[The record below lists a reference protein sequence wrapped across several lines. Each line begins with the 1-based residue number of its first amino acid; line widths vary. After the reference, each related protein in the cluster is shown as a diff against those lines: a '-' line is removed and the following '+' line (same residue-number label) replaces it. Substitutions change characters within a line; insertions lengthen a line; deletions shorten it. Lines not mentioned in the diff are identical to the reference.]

1 MQYFTRRPAAVRA
14 GVAAL
19 AVTVALGVAACS
31 SSSSGS
37 SSTSSS
43 SASSTAAASSSC
55 TPGAVKLTF
64 WAWAPGYN
72 LVVNEFNK
80 THPGICVTLD
90 DVGIANAEYVKLAA
104 ALKSGTGLPD
114 VAEVE
119 YLEVPSL
126 EILHALVNLVPYGI
140 DSYTSQIVA
149 SSWPQVSQGS
159 AVYAMPGDI
168 GPLGFY
174 YDTKELAQYH
184 LSPPA
189 TWAQFAS
196 EAAALHKADP
206 SAYLANF
213 AATDTEW
220 LLAMMQQYGAFPFR
234 YSGGSKVTVDF
245 TGPGQMAFAN
255 YWESLL
261 KAHDVNSIAD
271 FSTSFWND
279 LDNGTDASWLMAA
292 WGPGYMAPNMKKT
305 VGDWQAAPIPQ
316 VTSGTHLEGS
326 WGGSTTAVI
335 KGTAHPAQAAEFA
348 EWFFGNMTSWTIH
361 AGPVGQAFPGYI
373 PLLDSTSFKNSTIP
387 LSGSSKSQVV
397 YSEGAA
403 DITSVQWLPFME
415 EVLTEGPTVFAGVA
429 NGTETLSQAFQ
440 QFQKTITT
448 YATSQGFTVM
458 T

>member
-1 MQYFTRRPAAVRA
+1 MQHLPRRPRAVRA
-14 GVAAL
+14 GIAAVAVAA
-19 AVTVALGVAACS
+19 AVALAACGSSAPS
-31 SSSSGS
+31 SSKA
-37 SSTSSS
+37 
-43 SASSTAAASSSC
+43 SAGAASSGC
-55 TPGAVKLTF
+55 KAGAVKLTF

-80 THPGICVTLD
+80 THPKICVTLD

-119 YLEVPSL
+119 YVEVPSL

-140 DSYTSQIVA
+140 DTYKSQVVA

-159 AVYAMPGDI
+159 AIYAMPGDI

-174 YDTKELAQYH
+174 YDSSELAKYH

-196 EAAALHKADP
+196 EAAALHKAKP
-206 SAYLANF
+206 SAYLTNF

-220 LLAMMQQYGAFPFR
+220 LLAMMQQYGAFPFQ

-245 TGPGQMAFAN
+245 TGPRQMAFAN
-255 YWESLL
+255 YWDSLL
-261 KAHDVNSIAD
+261 KSHDVSSIAD
-271 FSTSFWND
+271 FSTQFWND
-279 LDNGTDASWLMAA
+279 LDNGTVASWLMAA

-305 VGDWQAAPIPQ
+305 VGDWRAAPIPQ
-316 VTSGTHLEGS
+316 VTSSSHLEGS
-326 WGGSTTAVI
+326 WGGSTAAVI

-348 EWFFGNMTSWTIH
+348 EWFFGNLTSWKIH
-361 AGPVGQAFPGYI
+361 AGPVGQAFPGYL
-373 PLLDSTSFKNSTIP
+373 PLLNSTSFKNSTIP
-387 LSGSSKSQVV
+387 LSGSSKSQLV
-397 YSEGAA
+397 YSAGAA
-403 DITSVQWLPFME
+403 DITSVQWPPFME

-429 NGTETLSQAFQ
+429 NGTETVAHAFQ
-440 QFQKTITT
+440 QFQKTITS
-448 YATSQGFTVM
+448 YATSQGFKVT